1 MKNLLIGI
9 FYVAGI
15 DMHPRKFTVNEEYK
29 WIEPTLQLVFPTDI
43 WFTVGYS
50 AAKAEGTA
58 ELFLHVLGDVF
69 TWFCEEMAELEI
81 GQVYFVF

>member
-1 MKNLLIGI
+1 
-9 FYVAGI
+9 
-15 DMHPRKFTVNEEYK
+15 MHPRKFTIDKEYK
-29 WIEPTLQLVFPTDI
+29 RIEPTLQLIFSADI

-50 AAKAEGTA
+50 AAEAEGTV

-81 GQVYFVF
+81 SQVYFVF